1 VVCTVV
7 DDRNGNLAIHS
18 FLKKKGTA
26 VQRDILG
33 MILRQAAE
41 TVDVPDGLGTT
52 PLMIAAGNRSLCSA
66 FKHREKNGNAD
77 GNNPQDKEETLHEAL
92 SRLSKFGI
100 GGEGQMAQDAV
111 DFISGVDTEP
121 PSILEMI
128 LVRGVDVRKK
138 DENGDSALFHAARA
152 GALEHV
158 KLLAGIGSMSQDEMD
173 RALFATMEEK
183 SKSDLRVMKHLLLEA
198 HPRAR
203 PAHFGPTQET
213 LLIAAA
219 RGGNF
224 DCCDWLLTHMPFE
237 FLVAR
242 DKLEQTALHVAALYK
257 QNNVAKLLMNVV
269 IKLDPASL
277 FSRTTC

>member
-1 VVCTVV
+1 
-7 DDRNGNLAIHS
+7 
-18 FLKKKGTA
+18 
-26 VQRDILG
+26 
-33 MILRQAAE
+33 
-41 TVDVPDGLGTT
+41 
-52 PLMIAAGNRSLCSA
+52 
-66 FKHREKNGNAD
+66 
-77 GNNPQDKEETLHEAL
+77 
-92 SRLSKFGI
+92 
-100 GGEGQMAQDAV
+100 MAQDAV

-173 RALFATMEEK
+173 RALFATLEEK
-183 SKSDLRVMKHLLLEA
+183 SKSGLRVMKHLLLEA